1 MRTSNNR
8 YQRDANLA
16 VAARAVW
23 RRPGLSRADLARE
36 LDLHRST
43 AGSLI
48 GALIESGLLVEG
60 EPGEAAPRGGRRPVA
75 IDFDRRFGLVA
86 GLDLTPGAW
95 RGALVDLRG
104 DLVERFESAG
114 RSSGAALPGLARA
127 ALDEARARAAARGL
141 PLVGAC
147 AALPG
152 IVDPVEGTVLRSRP
166 FGLRDYPLARELAP
180 EGGLPFILENDANA
194 CAWARLANAR
204 TEPGSDF
211 VCVLA
216 RGNGNGNAADGREA
230 APGAGLGI
238 ALGGRVHYGSLYA
251 AGELADA
258 EGRAPGE
265 VSGPDADSSFE
276 AFVER
281 VFRSLVPV
289 VAALAPRAVFAC
301 GEFRRR
307 EAETRAALD
316 ARFPALR
323 DILAA
328 QGAALVFAGDGEHD
342 VAEGA
347 CATFLS
353 RLFSVPELSG
363 PGARLPIGWDRVLRA
378 RGAGS

>member
-8 YQRDANLA
+8 FQRDANLA

-36 LDLHRST
+36 LGLHRST

-60 EPGEAAPRGGRRPVA
+60 EPGAAAPRGGRRPVA

-86 GLDLTPGAW
+86 GLDLTPGSC
-95 RGALVDLRG
+95 RGALADLRG
-104 DLVERFESAG
+104 DLVERFDAPSG
-114 RSSGAALPGLARA
+114 SSLPELARA

-152 IVDPVEGTVLRSRP
+152 IVDPIEGTVLRSRP
-166 FGLRDYPLARELAP
+166 FGLRDYPLGRELAP
-180 EGGLPFILENDANA
+180 ESGYPLIVENDANA

-204 TEPGSDF
+204 TEPASDF
-211 VCVLA
+211 ICVLA
-216 RGNGNGNAADGREA
+216 RGNGELPGGPDAT
-230 APGAGLGI
+230 PGAGLGI

-258 EGRAPGE
+258 DGRAPGDH
-265 VSGPDADSSFE
+265 SGSGTDGSFG

-281 VFRSLVPV
+281 VFRSLAPV
-289 VAALAPRAVFAC
+289 LVALAPRAVFAC

-307 EAETRAALD
+307 EAETRAALET
-316 ARFPALR
+316 RFPAFR
-323 DILAA
+323 GILAGH
-328 QGAALVFAGDGEHD
+328 GAAFVFAGSGEHD

-378 RGAGS
+378 RAGGA